1 MKIRI
6 YKALM
11 SSLIYSISQLD
22 ETVGPK
28 HGKGPRKH
36 K

>member
-6 YKALM
+6 YKELM

-22 ETVGPK
+22 ETVGPSALK
-28 HGKGPRKH
+28 VLVQG
-36 K
+36 